1 MSPTNCSG
9 RTCPACA
16 DPAADKVAMDEIRSD
31 LEKILAES
39 PESLAP
45 LLSTW
50 MTK

>member
-1 MSPTNCSG
+1 MPVLV
-9 RTCPACA
+9 
-16 DPAADKVAMDEIRSD
+16 DPAADKVAMEEIRSD

-39 PESLAP
+39 PESLAS